1 MFEALTDKLQDAF
14 RRFGAR
20 GVVTEDD
27 LDQALRDVR
36 LAMLE
41 ADVNFRVVR
50 EFTSR
55 VRERALGADVLRSLT
70 PAQQVLDIVNRELT
84 DVLGG
89 GAAELASAPK
99 PPTVVLLVG
108 LQGSGKTTTAAKLAA
123 RLQGEGKRPFLVACD
138 IYRPAAV
145 EQLATLARSLGAP
158 IHEEGTGAKPA
169 DIAERGLARA
179 RREAATHVL
188 IDTAGRLHV
197 DETMMAEAAE
207 LRRLLEPHEV
217 LFVADAM
224 AGQDAVTAARAFHE
238 QVAITGV
245 VLTKLDGDA
254 RGGAALSIRAVL
266 GTPVKFIGTGEK
278 TDALEPFHPDRLA
291 GRILGMGD
299 MLSLIDKA
307 KSTMGEDSARRF
319 NDKLKKGSFD
329 LQDFIDQLRQVRE
342 MGPLGQL
349 LQMLPGF
356 NAIKAQLDVES
367 LDDDYFGQA
376 EAIVLSMTPWER
388 RHPERIDGR
397 RRRRIARGS
406 GSAPADVNRLLK
418 QFFEA
423 RKLAR
428 QINSGRMPALSG
440 LR

>member
-1 MFEALTDKLQDAF
+1 M
-14 RRFGAR
+14 
-20 GVVTEDD
+20 
-27 LDQALRDVR
+27 
-36 LAMLE
+36 
-41 ADVNFRVVR
+41 
-50 EFTSR
+50 
-55 VRERALGADVLRSLT
+55 
-70 PAQQVLDIVNRELT
+70 
-84 DVLGG
+84 
-89 GAAELASAPK
+89 
-99 PPTVVLLVG
+99 G

-207 LRRLLEPHEV
+207 LRRRLEPHEV